1 MHLKI
6 EELVDI
12 AEGTRGETSAP
23 HLASCAACR
32 QQLADARA
40 MLSIVSET
48 SGDVPEPSPLFWDHL
63 SNRAAKAV
71 AVEPAPRRS
80 WTGVLAWPRLLLP
93 AMTLAMAALVIAVMV
108 NSRAMTPRHI
118 VSLVPGMPDA
128 SSPRELL
135 GETGSADD
143 PSLSLV
149 ADLAGNMDADAAG
162 EAVFTSRG
170 SAEHAVTHLND
181 GELRELRRLLAEE
194 LAHAGA

>member
-12 AEGTRGETSAP
+12 AEGTRGEASAP
-23 HLASCAACR
+23 HLASCATCR
-32 QQLADARA
+32 RQLADARA

-48 SGDVPEPSPLFWDHL
+48 SGEVPEPSPLFWDHL
-63 SNRAAKAV
+63 SNRVAEAAAV
-71 AVEPAPRRS
+71 APAPRRA
-80 WTGVLAWPRLLLP
+80 WTGALAWPRLLMP
-93 AMTLAMAALVIAVMV
+93 ALTLAMAALVIAVMV
-108 NSRAMTPRHI
+108 NSRAMTPRHAA
-118 VSLVPGMPDA
+118 SPVPGMADA

-135 GETGSADD
+135 GEAGSADD
-143 PSLSLV
+143 PSLRLV
-149 ADLAGNMDADAAG
+149 ADLAGNMDSDAAG
-162 EAVFTSRG
+162 VAVLASRG